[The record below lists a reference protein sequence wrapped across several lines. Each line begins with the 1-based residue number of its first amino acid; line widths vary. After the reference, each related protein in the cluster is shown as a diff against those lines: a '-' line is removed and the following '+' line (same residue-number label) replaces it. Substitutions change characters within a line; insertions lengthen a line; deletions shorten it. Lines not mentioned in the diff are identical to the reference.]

1 MVGLIMII
9 SLNRYYYTDKKYYG
23 KLMIHGIIVIC
34 IVDLIWMICV
44 LPKWTTSYVDNA
56 YWEALKGRHTFG
68 MIFSFIELLLKVT
81 IEYLLIIDYKQTTQN
96 LKELLSFKY

>member
-56 YWEALKGRHTFG
+56 YWESLKGSSYALNGTPSPSPV
-68 MIFSFIELLLKVT
+68 ILT
-81 IEYLLIIDYKQTTQN
+81 
-96 LKELLSFKY
+96 